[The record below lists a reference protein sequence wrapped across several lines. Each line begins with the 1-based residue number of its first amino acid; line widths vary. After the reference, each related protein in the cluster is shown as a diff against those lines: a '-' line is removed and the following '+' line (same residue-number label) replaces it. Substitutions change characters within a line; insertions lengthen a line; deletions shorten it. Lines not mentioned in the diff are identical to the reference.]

1 MSCKFRSI
9 ESTVKAWLNHANVT
23 VNVRFDTL
31 RLTKFCIN
39 LIWFT
44 ANPVDKNTFGDS
56 VEKICNKAG
65 IEGQTTNQSIRAT
78 AATRGLVKGIPEKVE
93 MERTG
98 HRDVR
103 SLQKYQRPDV
113 SAKVEYYKM
122 FDWIL
127 TKQI

>member
-1 MSCKFRSI
+1 MQTWRWMYVLTLC
-9 ESTVKAWLNHANVT
+9 AWLNSA
-23 VNVRFDTL
+23 
-31 RLTKFCIN
+31 
-39 LIWFT
+39 LILFWFT

-65 IEGQTTNQSIRAT
+65 IEGQNNNHSIRAT
-78 AATRGLVKGIPEKVE
+78 AATRGLVKGIPEKVV

-122 FDWIL
+122 FNWIL